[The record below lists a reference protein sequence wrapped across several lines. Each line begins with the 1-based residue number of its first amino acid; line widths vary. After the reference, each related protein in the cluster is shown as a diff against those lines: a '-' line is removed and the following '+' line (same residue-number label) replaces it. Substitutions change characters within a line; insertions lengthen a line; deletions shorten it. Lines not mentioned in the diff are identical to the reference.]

1 MLLLLLIF
9 KSINYMPL
17 FMLFNGPYK
26 TFYSIFIDKIGHK

>member
-17 FMLFNGPYK
+17 FLWFNGPYK
-26 TFYSIFIDKIGHK
+26 TFYLIFIDEIGHK